1 MPIRVHNF
9 GGVIGW
15 NAKKYIPWVA
25 SESYLKL
32 QFVSRR
38 RSQKEYIAYFMSHEE
53 APHPL
58 VVNLETVNRCNSTVI
73 ITRKSKSQSVNFRQ
87 VFQIKFTDVLVVYT
101 FGIIT
106 TDVIPICFAGV
117 FIVVICPLVDNLI
130 VVIPDIGIKGAP
142 RNSSGAAEQFS

>member
-53 APHPL
+53 TEACTGW
-58 VVNLETVNRCNSTVI
+58 E
-73 ITRKSKSQSVNFRQ
+73 
-87 VFQIKFTDVLVVYT
+87 
-101 FGIIT
+101 
-106 TDVIPICFAGV
+106 GV
-117 FIVVICPLVDNLI
+117 FV
-130 VVIPDIGIKGAP
+130 
-142 RNSSGAAEQFS
+142 SSKKIEV